1 MKTLQ
6 IQPVASWNVLKGVL
20 DASGGGGGGAGWV
33 AGGGV
38 WGGVGPVV
46 GGSVRSVAGS
56 VFPPCNLVVWVGL
69 TRAVSPSFSSKGK

>member
-38 WGGVGPVV
+38 WGAGEALGRSLAEAFEGLLAVCSRPAISLF
-46 GGSVRSVAGS
+46 GSA
-56 VFPPCNLVVWVGL
+56 
-69 TRAVSPSFSSKGK
+69 

>member
-46 GGSVRSVAGS
+46 GGSVRAVAGS
-56 VFPPCNLVVWVGL
+56 VFPPCNLVVGVGL